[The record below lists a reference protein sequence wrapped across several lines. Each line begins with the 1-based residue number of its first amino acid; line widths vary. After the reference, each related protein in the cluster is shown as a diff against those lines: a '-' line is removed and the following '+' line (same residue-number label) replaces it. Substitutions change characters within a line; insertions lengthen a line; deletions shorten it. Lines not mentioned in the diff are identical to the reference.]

1 MKILSV
7 RHAAL
12 PALLLPL
19 IAAAQAADEQTMVV
33 TAAPTTVSEL
43 DTPAAVSVVNGDEM
57 RQAAPRVNLSESLG
71 AVPGLQV
78 QNRQNY
84 AQDLQLSIRGFGSR
98 STYGVRG
105 LRIYVDGIPA
115 TMPDG
120 QGQTSNIDIGSVD
133 TIEVL
138 RGPFSALYGNSSG
151 GVINVT
157 SQTGTQPPTVEASS
171 YYGSFGTWHYG
182 MKATG
187 AVGDGSHAGDV
198 DYTVSTNRF
207 TTHGYRDHSGAR
219 KNLANARLGVRIND
233 VSKLTLLLNSVDIKA
248 NDAGGLTAD
257 EWRDNPRQSPRGDQ
271 YNTRKNTRQTQ
282 AGLRYE
288 RQLSAQDDLS
298 VMMYAGERE
307 TTQFQS
313 IPRAPQLK
321 PSHAGGVIDLTRHYQ
336 GIDTRLTHRGELLV
350 PVTLTA
356 GLDYENMSERRKGY
370 ENFVMVN
377 GAPQYG
383 EQGALRRNER
393 NLMWNVDPYLQTQW
407 QLTDKLSLDAGV
419 RYSSV
424 WFDSNDYYITPGNGD
439 DSGDASYHKWLPAGS
454 LKYALTDAWNVYL
467 SAGRGFETPTINE
480 LSYRSDNQ
488 SGLNFGL
495 KPSTNDTVEIG
506 SKTRIGNGLFTAAL
520 FQTNTDNEIVVDSSS
535 GGRTSYKNAG
545 KTRRQG
551 VELGL
556 DQQFGE
562 SWRLKAA
569 WTWLDATYR
578 TNVCD
583 DASCNGNRIPGIARN
598 MGYASFGYQPE
609 QGWYAGSDIRYMS
622 DIMANDENTAKAPS
636 WTVVGLTTGYKWSY
650 GRMDMDLFGRIDNL
664 FDREY
669 VGSVI
674 VNESNGRYYEP
685 APGRN
690 YGIGMTPAWRF
701 KNRPPP
707 PPMPLAI
714 GGRSAFPGRLFHRQ
728 ADTRQRPALDT
739 PPPS

>member
-1 MKILSV
+1 M

-257 EWRDNPRQSPRGDQ
+257 EWRNNPRQSPRGDQ

-439 DSGDASYHKWLPAGS
+439 DSGNASYHKWLPAGS

-551 VELGL
+551 MELGL

-690 YGIGMTPAWRF
+690 YGIGLNLAWRF
-701 KNRPPP
+701 E
-707 PPMPLAI
+707 
-714 GGRSAFPGRLFHRQ
+714 
-728 ADTRQRPALDT
+728 
-739 PPPS
+739 

>member
-7 RHAAL
+7 RHVAL

-271 YNTRKNTRQTQ
+271 YYTRKNTRQTQ

-551 VELGL
+551 MELGL

-690 YGIGMTPAWRF
+690 YGIGLNLAWRF
-701 KNRPPP
+701 E
-707 PPMPLAI
+707 
-714 GGRSAFPGRLFHRQ
+714 
-728 ADTRQRPALDT
+728 
-739 PPPS
+739 

>member
-19 IAAAQAADEQTMVV
+19 IAAAQTADEQTMVV

-506 SKTRIGNGLFTAAL
+506 SKTRIGNGLLTAAL
-520 FQTNTDNEIVVDSSS
+520 FQTDTDNEIVVDSSS

-551 VELGL
+551 MELGL

-650 GRMDMDLFGRIDNL
+650 GRMDMDLFGRVDNL

-690 YGIGMTPAWRF
+690 YGIGLNLAWRF
-701 KNRPPP
+701 E
-707 PPMPLAI
+707 
-714 GGRSAFPGRLFHRQ
+714 
-728 ADTRQRPALDT
+728 
-739 PPPS
+739 

>member
-307 TTQFQS
+307 TTLFQS

-551 VELGL
+551 MELGL

-690 YGIGMTPAWRF
+690 YGIGLNLAWRF
-701 KNRPPP
+701 E
-707 PPMPLAI
+707 
-714 GGRSAFPGRLFHRQ
+714 
-728 ADTRQRPALDT
+728 
-739 PPPS
+739 

>member
-19 IAAAQAADEQTMVV
+19 IAAAQTADEQTMVV

-506 SKTRIGNGLFTAAL
+506 SKTRLGNGLLTAAL

-551 VELGL
+551 MELGL

-650 GRMDMDLFGRIDNL
+650 GRMDMDLFGRVDNL

-674 VNESNGRYYEP
+674 VNESNRRYYEP

-690 YGIGMTPAWRF
+690 YGIGLNLAWRF
-701 KNRPPP
+701 E
-707 PPMPLAI
+707 
-714 GGRSAFPGRLFHRQ
+714 
-728 ADTRQRPALDT
+728 
-739 PPPS
+739 

>member
-43 DTPAAVSVVNGDEM
+43 DTPATVSVVNGDEM

-248 NDAGGLTAD
+248 NDAGGLTAN

-551 VELGL
+551 MELGL

-690 YGIGMTPAWRF
+690 YGIGLNLAWRF
-701 KNRPPP
+701 E
-707 PPMPLAI
+707 
-714 GGRSAFPGRLFHRQ
+714 
-728 ADTRQRPALDT
+728 
-739 PPPS
+739 

>member
-551 VELGL
+551 MELGL
-556 DQQFGE
+556 DQHFGE

-690 YGIGMTPAWRF
+690 YGIGLNLAWRF
-701 KNRPPP
+701 E
-707 PPMPLAI
+707 
-714 GGRSAFPGRLFHRQ
+714 
-728 ADTRQRPALDT
+728 
-739 PPPS
+739 

>member
-506 SKTRIGNGLFTAAL
+506 SKTRIGNGLLTAAL
-520 FQTNTDNEIVVDSSS
+520 FQTDTDNEIVVDSSS

-551 VELGL
+551 MELGL

-578 TNVCD
+578 TNVCGN
-583 DASCNGNRIPGIARN
+583 ASCNGNRIPGIARN

-650 GRMDMDLFGRIDNL
+650 GRMDMDLFGRVDNL

-690 YGIGMTPAWRF
+690 YGIGLNLAWRF
-701 KNRPPP
+701 E
-707 PPMPLAI
+707 
-714 GGRSAFPGRLFHRQ
+714 
-728 ADTRQRPALDT
+728 
-739 PPPS
+739 

>member
-551 VELGL
+551 MELGL

-583 DASCNGNRIPGIARN
+583 DASCNGNRIPGITRN

-690 YGIGMTPAWRF
+690 YGIGLNLAWRF
-701 KNRPPP
+701 E
-707 PPMPLAI
+707 
-714 GGRSAFPGRLFHRQ
+714 
-728 ADTRQRPALDT
+728 
-739 PPPS
+739 

>member
-257 EWRDNPRQSPRGDQ
+257 EWHDNPRQSPRGDQ

-506 SKTRIGNGLFTAAL
+506 SKTRIGNGLLTAAL
-520 FQTNTDNEIVVDSSS
+520 FQTDTDNEIVVDSSS

-551 VELGL
+551 MELGL

-578 TNVCD
+578 TNVCG

-636 WTVVGLTTGYKWSY
+636 WTEVGLTTGYKWSY
-650 GRMDMDLFGRIDNL
+650 GRMDMDLFGRVDNL

-690 YGIGMTPAWRF
+690 YGIGLNLAWRF
-701 KNRPPP
+701 E
-707 PPMPLAI
+707 
-714 GGRSAFPGRLFHRQ
+714 
-728 ADTRQRPALDT
+728 
-739 PPPS
+739 

>member
-551 VELGL
+551 MELGL

-690 YGIGMTPAWRF
+690 YGIALNLAWRF
-701 KNRPPP
+701 E
-707 PPMPLAI
+707 
-714 GGRSAFPGRLFHRQ
+714 
-728 ADTRQRPALDT
+728 
-739 PPPS
+739 

>member
-257 EWRDNPRQSPRGDQ
+257 EWRDNPRQSPHGDQ

-551 VELGL
+551 MELGL

-636 WTVVGLTTGYKWSY
+636 
-650 GRMDMDLFGRIDNL
+650 
-664 FDREY
+664 
-669 VGSVI
+669 
-674 VNESNGRYYEP
+674 
-685 APGRN
+685 
-690 YGIGMTPAWRF
+690 
-701 KNRPPP
+701 
-707 PPMPLAI
+707 
-714 GGRSAFPGRLFHRQ
+714 
-728 ADTRQRPALDT
+728 
-739 PPPS
+739 

>member
-19 IAAAQAADEQTMVV
+19 IAAAQTADEQTMVV

-313 IPRAPQLK
+313 IPRMPQLK

-506 SKTRIGNGLFTAAL
+506 SKTRLGNGLLTAAL

-551 VELGL
+551 MELGL

-650 GRMDMDLFGRIDNL
+650 GRMDMDLFGRVDNL

-690 YGIGMTPAWRF
+690 YGIGLNLAWRF
-701 KNRPPP
+701 E
-707 PPMPLAI
+707 
-714 GGRSAFPGRLFHRQ
+714 
-728 ADTRQRPALDT
+728 
-739 PPPS
+739 

>member
-520 FQTNTDNEIVVDSSS
+520 FKTNTDNEIVVDSSS

-551 VELGL
+551 MELGL

-690 YGIGMTPAWRF
+690 YGIGLNLAWRF
-701 KNRPPP
+701 E
-707 PPMPLAI
+707 
-714 GGRSAFPGRLFHRQ
+714 
-728 ADTRQRPALDT
+728 
-739 PPPS
+739 

>member
-1 MKILSV
+1 M

-19 IAAAQAADEQTMVV
+19 IAAAQTADEQTMVV

-313 IPRAPQLK
+313 IPRTPQLK

-393 NLMWNVDPYLQTQW
+393 NLMWNIDPYLQTQW

-439 DSGDASYHKWLPAGS
+439 DSGDASYHKWLPVGS

-506 SKTRIGNGLFTAAL
+506 SKTRLGNGLLTAAL

-551 VELGL
+551 MELGL

-650 GRMDMDLFGRIDNL
+650 GRMDMDLFGRVDNL

-690 YGIGMTPAWRF
+690 YGIGLNLAWRF
-701 KNRPPP
+701 E
-707 PPMPLAI
+707 
-714 GGRSAFPGRLFHRQ
+714 
-728 ADTRQRPALDT
+728 
-739 PPPS
+739 

>member
-71 AVPGLQV
+71 DVPGLQV

-171 YYGSFGTWHYG
+171 YYGSLGTWHYG

-551 VELGL
+551 MELGL

-690 YGIGMTPAWRF
+690 YGIGLNLAWRF
-701 KNRPPP
+701 E
-707 PPMPLAI
+707 
-714 GGRSAFPGRLFHRQ
+714 
-728 ADTRQRPALDT
+728 
-739 PPPS
+739 

>member
-198 DYTVSTNRF
+198 YYTVSTNRF

-551 VELGL
+551 MELGL

-690 YGIGMTPAWRF
+690 YGIGLNLAWRF
-701 KNRPPP
+701 E
-707 PPMPLAI
+707 
-714 GGRSAFPGRLFHRQ
+714 
-728 ADTRQRPALDT
+728 
-739 PPPS
+739 

>member
-1 MKILSV
+1 M

-157 SQTGTQPPTVEASS
+157 SQTGIQPPTVEASS

-551 VELGL
+551 MELGL

-690 YGIGMTPAWRF
+690 YGIGLNLAWRF
-701 KNRPPP
+701 E
-707 PPMPLAI
+707 
-714 GGRSAFPGRLFHRQ
+714 
-728 ADTRQRPALDT
+728 
-739 PPPS
+739 

>member
-43 DTPAAVSVVNGDEM
+43 DTPAAVSVMNGDEM

-350 PVTLTA
+350 PVMLTA

-551 VELGL
+551 MELGL

-690 YGIGMTPAWRF
+690 YGIGLNLAWRF
-701 KNRPPP
+701 E
-707 PPMPLAI
+707 
-714 GGRSAFPGRLFHRQ
+714 
-728 ADTRQRPALDT
+728 
-739 PPPS
+739 

>member
-19 IAAAQAADEQTMVV
+19 IAAAQTADEQTMVV

-377 GAPQYG
+377 SAPQYG

-506 SKTRIGNGLFTAAL
+506 SKTRLGNGLLTAAL

-551 VELGL
+551 MELGL

-650 GRMDMDLFGRIDNL
+650 GRMDMDLFGRVDNL

-690 YGIGMTPAWRF
+690 YGIGLNLAWRF
-701 KNRPPP
+701 E
-707 PPMPLAI
+707 
-714 GGRSAFPGRLFHRQ
+714 
-728 ADTRQRPALDT
+728 
-739 PPPS
+739 

>member
-257 EWRDNPRQSPRGDQ
+257 EWRDNPRQSPHGDQ

-535 GGRTSYKNAG
+535 GGRTSYKNVG

-551 VELGL
+551 MELGL

-690 YGIGMTPAWRF
+690 YGIGLNLAWRF
-701 KNRPPP
+701 E
-707 PPMPLAI
+707 
-714 GGRSAFPGRLFHRQ
+714 
-728 ADTRQRPALDT
+728 
-739 PPPS
+739 

>member
-187 AVGDGSHAGDV
+187 TVGDGSHAGDV

-551 VELGL
+551 MELGL

-674 VNESNGRYYEP
+674 VNESN
-685 APGRN
+685 
-690 YGIGMTPAWRF
+690 
-701 KNRPPP
+701 
-707 PPMPLAI
+707 
-714 GGRSAFPGRLFHRQ
+714 
-728 ADTRQRPALDT
+728 
-739 PPPS
+739 

>member
-7 RHAAL
+7 RLAAL

-506 SKTRIGNGLFTAAL
+506 SKTRIGNWLFTAAL

-551 VELGL
+551 MELGL

-690 YGIGMTPAWRF
+690 YGIGLNLAWRF
-701 KNRPPP
+701 E
-707 PPMPLAI
+707 
-714 GGRSAFPGRLFHRQ
+714 
-728 ADTRQRPALDT
+728 
-739 PPPS
+739 

>member
-7 RHAAL
+7 RHVAL

-336 GIDTRLTHRGELLV
+336 GIDTRLSHRGELLV

-551 VELGL
+551 MELGL

-690 YGIGMTPAWRF
+690 YGIGLNLAWRF
-701 KNRPPP
+701 E
-707 PPMPLAI
+707 
-714 GGRSAFPGRLFHRQ
+714 
-728 ADTRQRPALDT
+728 
-739 PPPS
+739 

>member
-7 RHAAL
+7 RHVAL

-424 WFDSNDYYITPGNGD
+424 WFYSNDYYITPGNGD

-551 VELGL
+551 MELGL

-690 YGIGMTPAWRF
+690 YGIGLNLAWRF
-701 KNRPPP
+701 E
-707 PPMPLAI
+707 
-714 GGRSAFPGRLFHRQ
+714 
-728 ADTRQRPALDT
+728 
-739 PPPS
+739 

>member
-157 SQTGTQPPTVEASS
+157 SQTGTQPPAVEASS

-257 EWRDNPRQSPRGDQ
+257 EWRDNPRQSPHGDQ

-551 VELGL
+551 MELGL

-690 YGIGMTPAWRF
+690 YGIGLNLAWRF
-701 KNRPPP
+701 E
-707 PPMPLAI
+707 
-714 GGRSAFPGRLFHRQ
+714 
-728 ADTRQRPALDT
+728 
-739 PPPS
+739 

>member
-1 MKILSV
+1 M
-7 RHAAL
+7 RHVAL

-171 YYGSFGTWHYG
+171 YYSSFGTWHYG

-350 PVTLTA
+350 PVTLTS

-551 VELGL
+551 MELGL

-690 YGIGMTPAWRF
+690 YGIGLNLAWRF
-701 KNRPPP
+701 E
-707 PPMPLAI
+707 
-714 GGRSAFPGRLFHRQ
+714 
-728 ADTRQRPALDT
+728 
-739 PPPS
+739 

>member
-57 RQAAPRVNLSESLG
+57 RQAAPCVNLSESLG

-551 VELGL
+551 MELGL

-690 YGIGMTPAWRF
+690 YGIGLNLAWRF
-701 KNRPPP
+701 E
-707 PPMPLAI
+707 
-714 GGRSAFPGRLFHRQ
+714 
-728 ADTRQRPALDT
+728 
-739 PPPS
+739 

>member
-7 RHAAL
+7 RHVAL

-336 GIDTRLTHRGELLV
+336 GIDTRRTHRGELLV

-551 VELGL
+551 MELGL

-690 YGIGMTPAWRF
+690 YGIGLNLAWRF
-701 KNRPPP
+701 E
-707 PPMPLAI
+707 
-714 GGRSAFPGRLFHRQ
+714 
-728 ADTRQRPALDT
+728 
-739 PPPS
+739 

>member
-7 RHAAL
+7 RHVAL

-551 VELGL
+551 MELGL

-609 QGWYAGSDIRYMS
+609 QGWYAGSDMRYMS

-690 YGIGMTPAWRF
+690 YGIGLNLAWRF
-701 KNRPPP
+701 E
-707 PPMPLAI
+707 
-714 GGRSAFPGRLFHRQ
+714 
-728 ADTRQRPALDT
+728 
-739 PPPS
+739 

>member
-19 IAAAQAADEQTMVV
+19 IAAAQTADEQTMVV

-57 RQAAPRVNLSESLG
+57 RQAAPRVNLSESLS

-248 NDAGGLTAD
+248 NDAGDLTAD

-506 SKTRIGNGLFTAAL
+506 SKTRLGNGLLTAAL

-551 VELGL
+551 MELGL

-598 MGYASFGYQPE
+598 MGYASFGYQLE

-650 GRMDMDLFGRIDNL
+650 GRMDMDLFGRVDNL

-690 YGIGMTPAWRF
+690 YGIGLNLAWRF
-701 KNRPPP
+701 E
-707 PPMPLAI
+707 
-714 GGRSAFPGRLFHRQ
+714 
-728 ADTRQRPALDT
+728 
-739 PPPS
+739 

>member
-1 MKILSV
+1 M

-207 TTHGYRDHSGAR
+207 TTHGYRDHGGAR

-551 VELGL
+551 MELGL

-622 DIMANDENTAKAPS
+622 EIMANDENTAKAPS

-690 YGIGMTPAWRF
+690 YGIGLNLAWRF
-701 KNRPPP
+701 E
-707 PPMPLAI
+707 
-714 GGRSAFPGRLFHRQ
+714 
-728 ADTRQRPALDT
+728 
-739 PPPS
+739 

>member
-157 SQTGTQPPTVEASS
+157 SQTGAQPPTVEASS

-182 MKATG
+182 LKATG

-257 EWRDNPRQSPRGDQ
+257 EWRDNPRQSPRGDE

-313 IPRAPQLK
+313 IPRAPRLK

-407 QLTDKLSLDAGV
+407 QLTEKLSLDAGV

-551 VELGL
+551 MELGL

-650 GRMDMDLFGRIDNL
+650 GKMDLDLFGRVDNL

-690 YGIGMTPAWRF
+690 YGIGLNLAWRF
-701 KNRPPP
+701 E
-707 PPMPLAI
+707 
-714 GGRSAFPGRLFHRQ
+714 
-728 ADTRQRPALDT
+728 
-739 PPPS
+739 

>member
-1 MKILSV
+1 M

-57 RQAAPRVNLSESLG
+57 RQAAPCVNLSESLG

-551 VELGL
+551 MELGL

-690 YGIGMTPAWRF
+690 YGIGLNLAWRF
-701 KNRPPP
+701 E
-707 PPMPLAI
+707 
-714 GGRSAFPGRLFHRQ
+714 
-728 ADTRQRPALDT
+728 
-739 PPPS
+739 

>member
-506 SKTRIGNGLFTAAL
+506 SKTLIGNGLFTAAL

-551 VELGL
+551 MELGL

-690 YGIGMTPAWRF
+690 YGIGLNLAWRF
-701 KNRPPP
+701 E
-707 PPMPLAI
+707 
-714 GGRSAFPGRLFHRQ
+714 
-728 ADTRQRPALDT
+728 
-739 PPPS
+739 